1 MINSSGSRTPPPWRR
16 PLTRGS
22 APDSLQA
29 AMPERMSRAKWER
42 FLADRRVAV
51 LATLGPDGEPVLTPI
66 WYLYRDGLLYM
77 RTGRESVKAR
87 NVSRDPRVTV
97 CVQDERPPYR
107 SVSLYG
113 RASIEAEEEGLSAAI
128 SRRYLGAVAGA
139 AYLRM
144 AREAVEQSAEVTLV
158 MRPERVLTQDFSAD
172 TPLTARLWLLAKRL
186 LPPWL

>member
-1 MINSSGSRTPPPWRR
+1 
-16 PLTRGS
+16 
-22 APDSLQA
+22 
-29 AMPERMSRAKWER
+29 MPERMSRAEWER
-42 FLADRRVAV
+42 FLAERRVAV
-51 LATLGPDGEPVLTPI
+51 LATLGPEGEPVLTPI

-87 NVSRDPRVTV
+87 NVGRDPRVTL

-107 SVSLYG
+107 SVSVHG
-113 RASIEAEEEGLSAAI
+113 RASVEVEEEGLSAVI
-128 SRRYLGAVAGA
+128 SRRYLGAVAGE

-144 AREAVEQSAEVTLV
+144 AREAGEQSAEVTLV

>member
-1 MINSSGSRTPPPWRR
+1 
-16 PLTRGS
+16 
-22 APDSLQA
+22 
-29 AMPERMSRAKWER
+29 MPERMSRAKWER
-42 FLADRRVAV
+42 FLAERRVAV

-107 SVSLYG
+107 SVSVHG
-113 RASIEAEEEGLSAAI
+113 RASIEATEDGLSAAI